1 MTTPEIHFAG
11 FPKMARLTREVV
23 VTEKIDG
30 TNAGIYI
37 DDTGQIFAAS
47 RTRWI
52 TPGNDNYGFA
62 GWVESNREELRKLG
76 PGMHW
81 GEWWGAGIQRRYDQP
96 TKRFSLFNVQR
107 WINSEAARTNDKQEV
122 KPAVCDVVP
131 VLFRG
136 GFNTGAIDLHLWKL
150 EQGGSVAAPGF
161 MDPEGIIVFHVAA
174 GIGFK
179 KTIKDDESPKSLV
192 KTLCAVE

>member
-1 MTTPEIHFAG
+1 MIPEIPFVG
-11 FPKMARLTREVV
+11 FPKMARLSREVV

-37 DDTGQIFAAS
+37 DDIGQIFAAS

-52 TPGNDNYGFA
+52 TPEADNYGWA
-62 GWVESNREELRKLG
+62 AWVQCHRTELWQLG

-81 GEWWGAGIQRRYDQP
+81 GEWWGAGIQRRYDVP

-107 WINSEAARTNDKQEV
+107 WIYSEADRTNDKQEIR
-122 KPAVCDVVP
+122 PMVCEIVP

-136 GFNTGAIDLHLWKL
+136 LFTTADVEWALTTLTAL
-150 EQGGSVAAPGF
+150 GSKAAPGF
-161 MDPEGIIVFHVAA
+161 MDPEGIVVFHVAA

-179 KTIKDDESPKSLV
+179 KTIKDDESPKAQV
-192 KTLCAVE
+192 K

>member
-1 MTTPEIHFAG
+1 
-11 FPKMARLTREVV
+11 MARLSREIV

-37 DDTGQIFAAS
+37 DSFGVIFAAS

-62 GWVESNREELRKLG
+62 AWVERNQADLLKLG

-81 GEWWGAGIQRRYDQP
+81 GEYWGAGIQRRYGL
-96 TKRFSLFNVQR
+96 TEKRFSLFNVQR
-107 WINSEAARTNDKQEV
+107 WIYTEAFRTNDKQEIA
-122 KPAVCDVVP
+122 PGCCYIVP

-136 GFNTGAIDLHLWKL
+136 QFDTGEIDMALFNLQAT
-150 EQGGSVAAPGF
+150 GSVAVPGF
-161 MDPEGIIVFHVAA
+161 MDPEGIVVFHVAA

-179 KTIKDDESPKSLV
+179 KTIKDDESPKSQV
-192 KTLCAVE
+192 K